1 LDKKDIESNHLK
13 FLEDACQLNVQNV
26 KNLIFNAFIFL
37 ILCTM
42 TNFHNTFDHYSQLQT
57 VLADAEP
64 NNNKAD
70 CNPEIFFAHD
80 DIFKRDLNTSFES
93 S

>member
-1 LDKKDIESNHLK
+1 
-13 FLEDACQLNVQNV
+13 
-26 KNLIFNAFIFL
+26 
-37 ILCTM
+37 M

-70 CNPEIFFAHD
+70 CNPENFFAHD
-80 DIFKRDLNTSFES
+80 DIFKRDLNTAFES